1 MKNKWMLVVSSAL
14 LGLAVFAQDTPTN
27 GVAEDVGQSKSRR
40 SRRSGGGV
48 YKDEF
53 VVNKGI
59 SEREEPYYPISP
71 KSKFFSTKKA
81 EAFRLGEHYYQ
92 KFIGKVAPTNVPF
105 SDVYQGSFRVPRG
118 NIDIRDTVYGKGN
131 IWIRGQDVWLRIYTN
146 RLETFQNKRLEWYIQ
161 TNDTQTVP
169 ALSLEQAYAQ
179 ALRYLDIFGVKIDS
193 RATLAK
199 LSWGLETQYS
209 WGITSIWYAIWVPT
223 DGGYPYDEFV
233 KDFYNPC
240 IGIYFSE
247 KYGLV
252 SFAQSIFPPP
262 PKTTD
267 VRIPREAAIFKAEKA
282 VPLVMLTPYY
292 RQCRMPGF
300 KVSGVKSAELRIA
313 CPNWLLDPARAI
325 WLWDGP
331 PKETRL
337 CWIVRFTTVD
347 TVERERGIKLL
358 PPDIL
363 IYVDAATGEIVG
375 ANFT

>member
-1 MKNKWMLVVSSAL
+1 MF
-14 LGLAVFAQDTPTN
+14 GLSVFAQEAAPTASES
-27 GVAEDVGQSKSRR
+27 AEKSKPRS
-40 SRRSGGGV
+40 SRRSGGGG
-48 YKDEF
+48 YKDNF
-53 VVNKGI
+53 IAYKGI
-59 SEREEPYYPISP
+59 LESAEPYHPLSP
-71 KSKFFSTKKA
+71 KSRFYDAPSE

-105 SDVYQGSFRVPRG
+105 ADVYRGPFRVPRG
-118 NIDIRDTVYGKGN
+118 NIDIRDSLYGKN
-131 IWIRGQDVWLRIYTN
+131 KIWIRGQEVWMTANTN
-146 RLETFQNKRLEWYIQ
+146 QLLSFSNKVLSRYIR

-193 RATLAK
+193 RAALAK
-199 LSWGLETQYS
+199 LYWGSETPPPE
-209 WGITSIWYAIWVPT
+209 GIAAIWYVVWVPT

-240 IGIYFSE
+240 IGICFSE

-252 SFAQSIFPPP
+252 SFTNALFPPP
-262 PKTTD
+262 PKTTE

-313 CPNWLLDPARAI
+313 YPNWMLDPARAI
-325 WLWDGP
+325 WPWDGP

-337 CWIVRFTTVD
+337 CWIVRFITVD
-347 TVERERGIKLL
+347 TVEREKGIKLF
-358 PPDIL
+358 PPDVL

-375 ANFT
+375 ADFT

>member
-1 MKNKWMLVVSSAL
+1 MRNKWMLVVSSAL
-14 LGLAVFAQDTPTN
+14 MGLAVFAQDTPTN

-48 YKDEF
+48 YKDES
-53 VVNKGI
+53 VVDKGRP
-59 SEREEPYYPISP
+59 EREEPYYPISP
-71 KSKFFSTKKA
+71 KSKFYSAKKA
-81 EAFRLGEHYYQ
+81 EAFRLGEHYYR

-105 SDVYQGSFRVPRG
+105 ADVYRGPFRVPRG
-118 NIDIRDTVYGKGN
+118 NIDIGDMVYGKDR
-131 IWIRGQDVWLRIYTN
+131 IRIRGQEVWMTANSN
-146 RLETFQNKRLEWYIQ
+146 RLEFFQNKRLSRYIR

-193 RATLAK
+193 RAALAK
-199 LSWGLETQYS
+199 LYWGSETPPPE
-209 WGITSIWYAIWVPT
+209 GIAAIWYVVWVPT

-240 IGIYFSE
+240 IGICFSE

-252 SFAQSIFPPP
+252 SFTNALFPPP
-262 PKTTD
+262 PKTTE

-313 CPNWLLDPARAI
+313 YPNWMLDPARAI
-325 WLWDGP
+325 WPWDGP

-337 CWIVRFTTVD
+337 CWIVRFITVD
-347 TVERERGIKLL
+347 TVEREKGIKLF
-358 PPDIL
+358 PPDVL

-375 ANFT
+375 ADFT